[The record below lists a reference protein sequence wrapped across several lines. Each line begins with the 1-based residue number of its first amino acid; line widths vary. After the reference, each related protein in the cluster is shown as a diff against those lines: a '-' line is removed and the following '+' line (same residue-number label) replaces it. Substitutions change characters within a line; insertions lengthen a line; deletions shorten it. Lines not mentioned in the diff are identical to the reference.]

1 MRPLVAVPIK
11 PFESAKG
18 RLAGALGPGA
28 RAELMR
34 ETAER
39 VVRASAAGGA
49 LTVVVTGDPTV
60 AAWAHSLGIEVMAE
74 PPGSGLDGAAHA
86 AAESAVAAG
95 EVWCIVH
102 GDLPLLTPDHVT
114 RVLAAADDGAAVLA
128 PSRTGGTNLLAS
140 RRLIDFRYGPGS
152 FARHLAAFPGDECR
166 VIVATGT
173 ALDLDTPDDLA
184 TAATLPGGAWLTRYL
199 G

>member
-1 MRPLVAVPIK
+1 MRPLVAIPIK

-18 RLAGALGPGA
+18 RLAGALTPGA
-28 RAELMR
+28 REELMR
-34 ETAER
+34 ETAGR

-49 LTVVVTGDPTV
+49 LTVVVTADPAV
-60 AAWAHSLGIEVMAE
+60 AAWAHGLGVEVMAE

-95 EVWCIVH
+95 AVWCIVH
-102 GDLPLLTPDHVT
+102 GDLPLLTPDHMT
-114 RVLAAADDGAAVLA
+114 RILDAADEGAAVLA

-140 RRLIDFRYGPGS
+140 RHLIDFHYGPGS
-152 FARHLAAFPGDECR
+152 FARHQAAFAGDERR
-166 VIVATGT
+166 VIVATRT
-173 ALDLDTPDDLA
+173 PHDHDTPHDLA
-184 TAATLPGGAWLTRYL
+184 TAPTKPGGAWLVRYL

>member
-18 RLAGALGPGA
+18 RLAGALEPGA

-34 ETAER
+34 ETAGR

-49 LTVVVTGDPTV
+49 LTVVVTGDPAV
-60 AAWAHSLGIEVMAE
+60 AAWAHGLGVEVMAE
-74 PPGSGLDGAAHA
+74 PPGGGLDGAAYA
-86 AAESAVAAG
+86 AAESAVSAG
-95 EVWCIVH
+95 VVWCIAH
-102 GDLPLLTPDHVT
+102 GDLPLLTPDHMA
-114 RVLAAADDGAAVLA
+114 RVLAAADEGAAVLA

-152 FARHLAAFPGDECR
+152 FARHLAAFAGDERR

-199 G
+199 R